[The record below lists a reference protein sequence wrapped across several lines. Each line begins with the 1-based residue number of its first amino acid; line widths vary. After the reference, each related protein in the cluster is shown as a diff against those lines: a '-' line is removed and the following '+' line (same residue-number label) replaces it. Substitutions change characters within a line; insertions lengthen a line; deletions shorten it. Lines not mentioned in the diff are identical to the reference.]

1 MIDLNDDMRQA
12 LETALADGLPVIV
25 ATSGAAGMPDL
36 AYKGSVLVWD
46 KDHLA
51 WWERA
56 HGTTLKNLQEN
67 PQVSLLYRNP
77 AKRQAWKY
85 FGAVELLSDGPV
97 REGIMARTPQAE
109 LDRDPD
115 RKGIAVLIR
124 VDRVMQAGQLFQER
138 EG

>member
-1 MIDLNDDMRQA
+1 M
-12 LETALADGLPVIV
+12 
-25 ATSGAAGMPDL
+25 
-36 AYKGSVLVWD
+36 VWD

-56 HGTTLKNLQEN
+56 HGTTLRNLQEN

-97 REGIMARTPQAE
+97 REGIMARTPQVE
-109 LDRDPD
+109 LDRDPE

-124 VDRVMQAGQLFQER
+124 VDKVMQAGQLFQER
-138 EG
+138 